1 MKRKRTMNRQ
11 NKSLLAVVIAAV
23 LVWTVAGCASYKTV
37 QEDTSYDELGQAIR
51 KITTTVKV
59 GTFCDSNSA
68 LATSKATNT
77 DKSQTSELG
86 GLSQSSSASNVV
98 LVLQAIQGI
107 VSNVK

>member
-1 MKRKRTMNRQ
+1 MRKQ
-11 NKSLLAVVIAAV
+11 NKSLILVVLAAV
-23 LVWTVAGCASYKTV
+23 LAWIVAGCASYRTI
-37 QEDTSYDELGQAIR
+37 QEDTSYDEAGNPIR

-77 DKSQTSELG
+77 DKSQSSELG
-86 GLSQSSSASNVV
+86 GLSQSTSASNIV

-107 VSNVK
+107 VSSVK